1 MKWWIC
7 LLTCISLGRLRDL
20 IVGELDC
27 RSKGLRFRP
36 EVSIWCFLGQT
47 LYFPPGLRYRL
58 CPDLFPGN
66 YTLYVQFLSI
76 SYCILTYI
84 FVVQWGILYCIS
96 QHPEFFLQRSEI
108 KSKCRAGNFQY
119 LHILSKKNFSQVFFV
134 SDSFIKQSQRRTFF
148 KLKIEFL
155 ILYLISTG
163 WIWVTKIL
171 CWRER
176 TVPGVYWMDS
186 W

>member
-1 MKWWIC
+1 MFSWANTLFSPWAW
-7 LLTCISLGRLRDL
+7 L
-20 IVGELDC
+20 
-27 RSKGLRFRP
+27 
-36 EVSIWCFLGQT
+36 QT
-47 LYFPPGLRYRL
+47 LPWLISWQLYTVCTVSVSKLSQPYLHFCCSVRY
-58 CPDLFPGN
+58 
-66 YTLYVQFLSI
+66 S
-76 SYCILTYI
+76 
-84 FVVQWGILYCIS
+84 YCIS
-96 QHPEFFLQRSEI
+96 QHPEFFLQRSET
-108 KSKCRAGNFQY
+108 KPKCRAGNFQY
-119 LHILSKKNFSQVFFV
+119 LHILLQKKFSQVFFV

-163 WIWVTKIL
+163 WIWATKIL

>member
-58 CPDLFPGN
+58 CPDLFPGSC
-66 YTLYVQFLSI
+66 TLYVQCLSI

-96 QHPEFFLQRSEI
+96 HHPAFFLQRSET

-119 LHILSKKNFSQVFFV
+119 LHILSKKNFPKFFLLV
-134 SDSFIKQSQRRTFF
+134 IHLSSNLREE
-148 KLKIEFL
+148 LFL
-155 ILYLISTG
+155 N
-163 WIWVTKIL
+163 
-171 CWRER
+171 
-176 TVPGVYWMDS
+176 
-186 W
+186 

>member
-47 LYFPPGLRYRL
+47 LYFPPGLGYRL
-58 CPDLFPGN
+58 CPDLFPGS

-96 QHPEFFLQRSEI
+96 QHPEFFLQRSET
-108 KSKCRAGNFQY
+108 KPKCCAGNFQKY
-119 LHILSKKNFSQVFFV
+119 SKNNFPKYFFWWFIYQVISEENFFFLIENWILDFV
-134 SDSFIKQSQRRTFF
+134 SDFNRLNMS
-148 KLKIEFL
+148 
-155 ILYLISTG
+155 Y
-163 WIWVTKIL
+163 
-171 CWRER
+171 
-176 TVPGVYWMDS
+176 
-186 W
+186 